1 MTKTELLALADALR
15 SDWSEVQEEF
25 WSNLL
30 KASASLREY
39 ARMLDATDAAYL
51 ERNQVVAA
59 LAKCFPSGTAKTA
72 IEGWSE
78 SWHGCVYIDLPTGQA
93 SWHYHESQAYLFEGL
108 PPYLGKW
115 DGHTTPEKYER
126 MARMKYAGMLDAEPI
141 APVAVSRFSPGYGS
155 AYVEWLGPPPM
166 GKHSLYLYPPA
177 PTTQEPV
184 AWIGPYKS
192 AWDALNELRKSCA
205 EIIGADPET
214 WPNHGNAPL
223 AIAATLAIAR
233 THMEQGTHPPAPS
246 VPLTFIQ
253 ERAQLDQEWSV
264 LDAMKAAYKPTTPQ
278 SASVFGGSYQADGY
292 IISRFTTTAG
302 AERVVFEFNEPK
314 GMLHIF
320 TPEQIEVKP

>member
-1 MTKTELLALADALR
+1 MSKTELLALADALWFPDVDDDTPASLNDDTMR
-15 SDWSEVQEEF
+15 Q
-25 WSNLL
+25 
-30 KASASLREY
+30 ASAALREY
-39 ARMLDATDAAYL
+39 AALLD
-51 ERNQVVAA
+51 
-59 LAKCFPSGTAKTA
+59 
-72 IEGWSE
+72 
-78 SWHGCVYIDLPTGQA
+78 
-93 SWHYHESQAYLFEGL
+93 
-108 PPYLGKW
+108 
-115 DGHTTPEKYER
+115 
-126 MARMKYAGMLDAEPI
+126 
-141 APVAVSRFSPGYGS
+141 
-155 AYVEWLGPPPM
+155 
-166 GKHSLYLYPPA
+166 
-177 PTTQEPV
+177 QEPV

-292 IISRFTTTAG
+292 IVSRFTTTAG